1 MFADPRHPYTRQLMA
16 AALEPDPDAQPYVDD
31 TADWADA
38 ADGDDIWTDHGTDG
52 HRVRRWRA
60 LNAPVAEGVS

>member
-1 MFADPRHPYTRQLMA
+1 MA